1 MKLNVNSLQFAA
13 LMLTYAIIFVFRRRI
28 DRSLG
33 RHAEYMMDNWQDDFE
48 SPRPKSADDLR
59 RTYWGMLLIFV
70 ATLVLAVTKAV
81 IDPQSA
87 ALPGFERLTG
97 R

>member
-1 MKLNVNSLQFAA
+1 MTLNVNILQFAA
-13 LMLTYAIIFVFRRRI
+13 LMLTYGFIFVFRHRI

-48 SPRPKSADDLR
+48 SPRPKSAHALR
-59 RTYWGMLLIFV
+59 NTYWGMLLILT
-70 ATLVLAVTKAV
+70 AALVLAVTKAI